1 MRFVDEVNI
10 IVKGGRGGDGFVGWR
25 REKYVP
31 MGGPEGG
38 DGGNGGA
45 VILIA
50 DPGLN
55 TLIDFSFNPHLTAG
69 DGDAGGINQLT
80 GGNGVSLE
88 RRVPVGTQ
96 VFYGE
101 RLVADLSQP
110 HARWVAARGGH
121 GGKGNAHFKSATNQ
135 APDYAQKGQPGEE
148 RTFRLIL
155 KSVADVGL
163 IGFPSVGKSTLISK
177 ISRTHPKIADYP
189 FTTLVPN
196 LGVVM
201 LDRERRFVVA
211 DIPGLIIGAHEGR
224 GLGHTFLRHVE
235 RTKVLAQLIDIGIDS
250 DGHRIEIDESISED
264 ELSRLAQE
272 QFLVLDHELRAF
284 SPALADKPRII
295 IFSKADI
302 AVQERAYAASRQWF
316 AEHGYEPLLVSN
328 LTGLGITQLLEQLWG
343 LVDSAQPL
351 TETDD

>member
-1 MRFVDEVNI
+1 MRFVDEVSI
-10 IVKGGRGGDGFVGWR
+10 IVKGGKGGDGFVGWR

-45 VILIA
+45 VVLVA
-50 DPGLN
+50 EPGLN

-69 DGDAGGINQLT
+69 DGEAGGINLLT
-80 GGNGVSLE
+80 GAEGETIE

-96 VFYGE
+96 VYFGD
-101 RLVADLSQP
+101 RLVADLSKIN
-110 HARWVAARGGH
+110 ARWIAARGGH
-121 GGKGNAHFKSATNQ
+121 GGKGNWHFRSATNQ
-135 APDYAQKGQPGEE
+135 APDYAQTGQPGEE
-148 RTFRLIL
+148 RTFRLVL

-163 IGFPSVGKSTLISK
+163 IGFPNVGKSTLISK
-177 ISRTHPKIADYP
+177 ISKSHPKIADYP

-201 LDRERRFVVA
+201 LDNGRRFVVA

-235 RTKVLAQLIDIGIDS
+235 RTKVLAQLIDISING
-250 DGHRIEIDESISED
+250 DGHLIDVND
-264 ELSRLAQE
+264 ELPDEELAKLASE

-284 SPALADKPRII
+284 SPTLADLSRVV
-295 IFSKADI
+295 IFSKADLPF
-302 AVQERAYAASRQWF
+302 QRRAFEASRNWF
-316 AEHGYEPLLVSN
+316 IEHGFEPLLVSN
-328 LTGLGITQLLEQLWG
+328 LTGEGLPALLEQLWG
-343 LVDSAQPL
+343 LVTSAQLP
-351 TETDD
+351 TQSAD